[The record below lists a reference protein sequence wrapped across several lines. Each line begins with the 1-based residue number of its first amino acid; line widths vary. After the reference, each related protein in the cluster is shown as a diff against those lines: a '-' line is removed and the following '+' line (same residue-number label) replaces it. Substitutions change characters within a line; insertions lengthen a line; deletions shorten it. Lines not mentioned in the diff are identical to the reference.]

1 MTPILQKIER
11 LESLDKKANSTPEWW
26 RLFNALAEGGAGG
39 ALFEAWCG
47 LGNPV
52 DTDVSCETFHAL
64 IERKRSYYKL
74 LKQHTDDA
82 RTPNLEQLL
91 SKVYSLIHNTPCPEC
106 GLTSKRM
113 K

>member
-1 MTPILQKIER
+1 MNVILQKIEK

-47 LGNPV
+47 LGNPT
-52 DTDVSCETFHAL
+52 DTDVSCENFHAL
-64 IERKRSYYKL
+64 IARKRGYYKL
-74 LKQHTDDA
+74 LRQHTEDA
-82 RTPNLEQLL
+82 RYPNLEQLL
-91 SKVYSLIHNTPCPEC
+91 RRVYAPIHNTPCPEC
-106 GLTSKRM
+106 GLTHKRR